1 MAPRETGSAP
11 KHYRGQEIY
20 EDVQKIST
28 VAGKRK
34 RDTPTSDA
42 QTQIWKKNSI
52 LWELPYWKDLDV
64 HHCIDVMHI
73 EKNVCDALL
82 GTLLNM
88 KGRSKDHRNA
98 RKDLQER
105 GLRPE
110 LVPEGDDEDLPTSC
124 VTLSKKEKK
133 GLCEFFKSVKVP
145 FGYSAYIP
153 NLVSVPNPSAM
164 NPTKAQLG
172 KLPFGAFLASFTRTW
187 KKNHTHYPSMTDV
200 RFELGNLVSLPCL
213 LMLTAAFNLA
223 WRNVDSFWPGHQN
236 EIFCW
241 DSQHRHSLSW
251 VGFLLQFGDSSARSQ
266 CMISLHGYLEQK
278 LGNRAK

>member
-1 MAPRETGSAP
+1 MIWNVSGLKVFRFGTSTGESTSIYMLCYCARYMISRRCILYQGRVRQEAKVALSVCMALRVAGLTTQRNRYTWDIDGGFPRHTHTERWSVSLMAPRETGSAP

-133 GLCEFFKSVKVP
+133 GLCEFFQAC
-145 FGYSAYIP
+145 F
-153 NLVSVPNPSAM
+153 
-164 NPTKAQLG
+164 
-172 KLPFGAFLASFTRTW
+172 
-187 KKNHTHYPSMTDV
+187 
-200 RFELGNLVSLPCL
+200 
-213 LMLTAAFNLA
+213 
-223 WRNVDSFWPGHQN
+223 
-236 EIFCW
+236 
-241 DSQHRHSLSW
+241 
-251 VGFLLQFGDSSARSQ
+251 
-266 CMISLHGYLEQK
+266 
-278 LGNRAK
+278 